1 MRPEPPAYH
10 GTGSKVRGDKEAAKK
25 THIRKNPL
33 SAVDEVR
40 HWAEAELSFVE
51 EAFSFVEAELSFVE
65 ELAEVSDE
73 ELVEGVSL
81 VSLEG
86 LLSLLLLPLAVPFF
100 A

>member
-1 MRPEPPAYH
+1 MRPAPPDYH
-10 GTGSKVRGDKEAAKK
+10 GTGSKVRGDRRETKK
-25 THIRKNPL
+25 THGRENPL
-33 SAVDEVR
+33 ATVGEVC

-51 EAFSFVEAELSFVE
+51 EDFSFVEVELSFVE

-81 VSLEG
+81 VSLAG
-86 LLSLLLLPLAVPFF
+86 LLSLLPVPLVVPFF

>member
-1 MRPEPPAYH
+1 MRPEPPDYH
-10 GTGSKVRGDKEAAKK
+10 GTGSKVSRGQRGNE
-25 THIRKNPL
+25 KNTWRGE
-33 SAVDEVR
+33 SIVCCGEVC

-51 EAFSFVEAELSFVE
+51 EDFSFVEVELSFVE
-65 ELAEVSDE
+65 ELAEVSDD

-86 LLSLLLLPLAVPFF
+86 LLSLLPLPLAVPFF

>member
-1 MRPEPPAYH
+1 MRPEPPNYH
-10 GTGSKVRGDKEAAKK
+10 ETGSKVRGDKEAAKK

-51 EAFSFVEAELSFVE
+51 ETFSFVE

-86 LLSLLLLPLAVPFF
+86 LLSLLPLSLAVPFF

>member
-1 MRPEPPAYH
+1 MRPEPPDYH
-10 GTGSKVRGDKEAAKK
+10 GTGSKVRGDRGATKK
-25 THIRKNPL
+25 THGRENPL
-33 SAVDEVR
+33 APVGEVC

-51 EAFSFVEAELSFVE
+51 EIFSFVEAELSFVE

-73 ELVEGVSL
+73 ELVEGASL

-86 LLSLLLLPLAVPFF
+86 LLSLLPLPLFAPFF

>member
-1 MRPEPPAYH
+1 MRPEPPDYH
-10 GTGSKVRGDKEAAKK
+10 GTGSKVRGDRGATKK
-25 THIRKNPL
+25 THGRENPL
-33 SAVDEVR
+33 VPVGEVC

-51 EAFSFVEAELSFVE
+51 ETFSFE

-86 LLSLLLLPLAVPFF
+86 LLSLLSLPLAVPFF

>member
-51 EAFSFVEAELSFVE
+51 ETFSFVE
-65 ELAEVSDE
+65 ELAEVSDD

-86 LLSLLLLPLAVPFF
+86 LLSLLPLSLAVPFF